1 MTIAIRRPTRFA
13 PLIALALLL
22 LLPEVSPE
30 GFANSEGILARNAQ
44 VARVFRAAPYRIG
57 NWLGEDVEV
66 PSAAIEILRPNAIL
80 SRRFER
86 LDGEMS
92 VDLIIVHCSDARDMQ
107 GHYPP
112 NCYPANGW
120 HPCDREEQHEWVVL
134 VGGQAIAMRVYSFRR
149 IEGWGSE
156 RTLRVFNY
164 FLVPNGEMTS
174 DFGVMRRL
182 ASRLALSVQGVAQV
196 QVVMSG
202 ESSFQDSIEAAEEL
216 LSGFSSIMAVLAQG
230 KQHDYTN

>member
-1 MTIAIRRPTRFA
+1 MTISIRRPTRFA

-22 LLPEVSPE
+22 LLPDTSPAGRVKNE
-30 GFANSEGILARNAQ
+30 AILLRNAQ

-86 LDGEMS
+86 LDDEMS
-92 VDLIIVHCSDARDMQ
+92 VDLIIVHCSNARDMQ

-120 HPCDREEQHEWVVL
+120 NPSDREEQHEWVVSL
-134 VGGQAIAMRVYSFRR
+134 GEQATAMRVYSFRR

-164 FLVPNGEMTS
+164 FLLPNGEITS
-174 DFGVMRRL
+174 DFGAMRRF

-202 ESSFQDSIEAAEEL
+202 EIPFQDSIEAAEEL

-230 KQHDYTN
+230 EQHDYTK